1 MGYSFYNDSSRTL
14 RASSMGYFTDTA
26 DQIFKQSKE
35 RKVHESMSP
44 KGVILRESNDSEA
57 HPNTVP
63 IILSLDVT
71 GSMGKIPH
79 QLVKDG
85 LPTLMSGLIQK
96 GVNDASLLFLA
107 VGDHECDRYP
117 LQVGQF
123 ESGDEELDM
132 WLTRTYLEG
141 GGGGN
146 MGESYFLAHYFA
158 ARHTRIDSYDK
169 RKNKGFLFTVGD
181 EPFLKTIP
189 ASAIREI
196 MGEDVQ
202 IQGSINYDEILKE
215 CQERY
220 NVYHLHVLHSV
231 QSKRSIDDW
240 KQILGENCIG
250 VEDYRDIPN
259 IISQIVI
266 DNVEKQISNPQIINE
281 KPIEVIL

>member
-1 MGYSFYNDSSRTL
+1 MGHTSYNDASRSI
-14 RASSMGYFTDTA
+14 RASSMGYSTKAVHEIFT
-26 DQIFKQSKE
+26 QSKE
-35 RKVHESMSP
+35 RVIHESMSP
-44 KGVILRESNDSEA
+44 KGILIRESNDSDT

-79 QLVKDG
+79 QLVKEG
-85 LPTLMSGLIQK
+85 LPTLMSNLIQR
-96 GVNDASLLFLA
+96 GVNDASLLFVA
-107 VGDHECDRYP
+107 VGDHECDRHP

-169 RKNKGFLFTVGD
+169 RKVKGFLFTVGD

-196 MGEDVQ
+196 MGDDVQ

-215 CQERY
+215 CQEKY
-220 NVYHLHVLHSV
+220 NVYHLHVLHSE
-231 QSKRSIDDW
+231 QSKRSIGDW

-250 VEDYRDIPN
+250 VADYREIPN

-266 DNVEKQISNPQIINE
+266 DSTEKGTSNPQVISE
-281 KPIEVIL
+281 TPIEIIL